1 MPEAVQLC
9 DELPLGILQ
18 LTVFLS
24 QLLAVL
30 AHPLVL
36 RLVVLQVNLQLLLL
50 LQGTL
55 PLVLQAL
62 VKGGEG
68 REGEGKREKGRGGEG
83 RGGEGR
89 GGEGRG
95 GEGRGFSFKT
105 EGERFDAVV
114 HI

>member
-68 REGEGKREKGRGGEG
+68 GREGEGRGGEEREGEERGGEG
-83 RGGEGR
+83 RGGEG
-89 GGEGRG
+89 
-95 GEGRGFSFKT
+95 F
-105 EGERFDAVV
+105 
-114 HI
+114 